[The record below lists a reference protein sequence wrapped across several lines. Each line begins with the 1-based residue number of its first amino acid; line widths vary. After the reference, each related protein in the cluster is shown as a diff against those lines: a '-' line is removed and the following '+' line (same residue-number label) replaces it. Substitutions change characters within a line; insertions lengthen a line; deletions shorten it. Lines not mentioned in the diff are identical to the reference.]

1 VNDPVVVRIVTASLG
16 VVLLASLL
24 AAYLLESDGTDAGVA
39 GMVATGALGAL
50 AGILSNSAT
59 RPDPTVGAA
68 MDAAADAGRARAE
81 ADLLNLSTTVLDP
94 IVAETRPAA
103 PEGPARKRASA
114 RTRLDKGRT
123 DLVTLGV
130 FLLLLACALY
140 VAVLALD

>member
-1 VNDPVVVRIVTASLG
+1 MNDPVVVRIVTASLG
-16 VVLLASLL
+16 AVLLASLL
-24 AAYLLESDGTDAGVA
+24 ASYLLENDGHDAGVA

-50 AGILSNSAT
+50 AGILSNSST

-68 MDAAADAGRARAE
+68 LDAAADAGRARAE

-94 IVAETRPAA
+94 TVAETPAA
-103 PEGPARKRASA
+103 PAGPARKRASA